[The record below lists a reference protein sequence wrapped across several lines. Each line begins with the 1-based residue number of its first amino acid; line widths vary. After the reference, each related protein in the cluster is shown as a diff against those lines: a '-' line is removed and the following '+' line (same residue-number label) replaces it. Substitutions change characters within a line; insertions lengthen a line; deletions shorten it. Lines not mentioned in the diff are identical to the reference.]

1 MRHLGDLDVSDIGLG
16 CLGMATAYGRPD
28 TASARRTVAR
38 ALEAGITL
46 FDTAEMYGRGSSES
60 VLGAALGRHRD
71 NVVIATKTG
80 IRTLPGLGLA
90 VGFDG
95 RPERIRRAIDRSLR
109 RLGTDRIDLYYLH
122 RVDPTVP
129 VEESIGAMAEAVTA
143 GKIRHLGVSEAAPDQ
158 IRRAHAVHPLTA
170 IQMEWSLFT
179 RDPEAG
185 ALAVARELGI
195 GIVAYSPL
203 GRGMLTGSAA
213 ATTNLPLLDFR
224 RLLPRWRRANLIENL
239 RQVAIVREVADELGA
254 SPAQVALAWLLAK
267 GDDVVPIPG
276 TTSPRHLAAD
286 LAARDVR
293 LTADQRERLEN
304 VVASGP
310 RYFDGGSALR

>member
-1 MRHLGDLDVSDIGLG
+1 M
-16 CLGMATAYGRPD
+16 P
-28 TASARRTVAR
+28 
-38 ALEAGITL
+38 
-46 FDTAEMYGRGSSES
+46 
-60 VLGAALGRHRD
+60 
-71 NVVIATKTG
+71 
-80 IRTLPGLGLA
+80 
-90 VGFDG
+90 
-95 RPERIRRAIDRSLR
+95 
-109 RLGTDRIDLYYLH
+109 
-122 RVDPTVP
+122 
-129 VEESIGAMAEAVTA
+129 
-143 GKIRHLGVSEAAPDQ
+143 
-158 IRRAHAVHPLTA
+158 
-170 IQMEWSLFT
+170 
-179 RDPEAG
+179 
-185 ALAVARELGI
+185 
-195 GIVAYSPL
+195 
-203 GRGMLTGSAA
+203 A

>member
-80 IRTLPGLGLA
+80 IRTLPGLGLP

-195 GIVAYSPL
+195 GIVACSPL